1 MDFDKPFRT
10 FEELAVLL
18 RDEHGLAIGN
28 IEETVQVLRFIPY
41 YDLVN
46 GYKDVL
52 MDGERF
58 RYPFN
63 ITDLLLF
70 HSFDRNFQSSLMSF
84 STTVEDYF
92 KNVLA
97 YVIAKNFSVSEEK
110 YLDERHYSRKHSHTG
125 NNITRHD
132 VLDRLRKIC
141 VQSMDD
147 PTLYYRNH
155 HNHIPP
161 WILLKNASFSLAT
174 NLLVILPSAQKQ
186 EVVDIMLPG
195 SKPWDLRYTVLL
207 YSLTMIRKCR
217 NIIAH
222 NLKFSAFDSSKY
234 MNSLNKQVL
243 RSFISPNLLSTL
255 EIRRGKYL
263 TGIYGYIVLSLSLMP
278 NGIFKAGLIN
288 RLAQALDM
296 DGLANIKPMT
306 RIVQNIRT
314 IYFDGHHLPQDLQM
328 RLLNYLK
335 QTLPPKS

>member
-1 MDFDKPFRT
+1 MEFDKPFRT

-18 RDEHGLAIGN
+18 RDAHGLVVN
-28 IEETVQVLRFIPY
+28 DIEETSHILHFVPY

-52 MDGERF
+52 MDGEKF

-70 HSFDRNFQSSLMSF
+70 HSFDRSFQNSLMAF
-84 STTVEDYF
+84 STTIEDYF

-97 YVIAKNFSVSEEK
+97 YVIAKDFSVYEEE
-110 YLDERHYSRKHSHTG
+110 YLDESHYSRKHSHPG
-125 NNITRHD
+125 NNITRHE
-132 VLDRLRKIC
+132 VLERLHKIC
-141 VQSMDD
+141 TQAMDN

-174 NLLVILPSAQKQ
+174 NLLVILPLTQKK
-186 EVVDIMLPG
+186 EVVDMMLPG
-195 SKPWDLRYTVLL
+195 SKSWDSRYAVLL

-234 MNSLNKQVL
+234 MNYLNKQVL
-243 RSFISPNLLSTL
+243 RSFISPSLLSTL

-263 TGIYGYIVLSLSLMP
+263 SGIYGYIVLSLSLMP
-278 NGIFKAGLIN
+278 DGIFKAGLIN
-288 RLAQALDM
+288 RLAQSIGM
-296 DGLANIKPMT
+296 DGLSQIKPMAQ
-306 RIVQNIRT
+306 IVQSIRQF
-314 IYFDGHHLPQDLQM
+314 YFEGHHLPQDLQI
-328 RLLNYLK
+328 RLLNYLQ
-335 QTLPPKS
+335 QTIPTQK

>member
-84 STTVEDYF
+84 GTTVEDYF

-174 NLLVILPSAQKQ
+174 NLLVILPPAQKQ

-222 NLKFSAFDSSKY
+222 NLKFSAFDSSKE
-234 MNSLNKQVL
+234 
-243 RSFISPNLLSTL
+243 TL
-255 EIRRGKYL
+255 
-263 TGIYGYIVLSLSLMP
+263 
-278 NGIFKAGLIN
+278 
-288 RLAQALDM
+288 
-296 DGLANIKPMT
+296 IKWAFYK
-306 RIVQNIRT
+306 R
-314 IYFDGHHLPQDLQM
+314 
-328 RLLNYLK
+328 
-335 QTLPPKS
+335 